1 MEKTEQEIKEL
12 IKMFENWGMMN
23 NLNANERKHVE
34 LCLRQIAGAALM
46 EANNK
51 LQQILP
57 SLYYEI
63 TTPNKTN

>member
-1 MEKTEQEIKEL
+1 
-12 IKMFENWGMMN
+12 MFENWGMMN

-34 LCLRQIAGAALM
+34 LCLRQIAGTALM

-57 SLYYEI
+57 SLYHEI
-63 TTPNKTN
+63 TTPTTKKANQ